1 MFLGRVYQV
10 PVMGS
15 VSTQKYSKD
24 VLDITYNAFT
34 IQLVKATYNYI
45 QDQYE
50 LEYSLNGSAFKC
62 VINAEIM
69 LCTEAANGWLAKKLA
84 GAFYEIVGTEVNPQ
98 YLAALDLSTVEDKAP
113 SGWVNAGYTAI
124 DHTDDINGYETV
136 LSYYDEVTEWT
147 AKQSLSDMSHELPGI
162 NTKVKYPCQ
171 CRHDKDD
178 EVFSIIIHLND
189 KVHWTRE
196 QIADWLDELADSG
209 QISIDFEVDTGIGDD
224 LEKEIEN
231 ANID

>member
-69 LCTEAANGWLAKKLA
+69 LCTEVANGWLAKELA
-84 GAFYEIVGTEVNPQ
+84 GAFYEITGTKVNPKR
-98 YLAALDLSTVEDKAP
+98 LATLDLSTIEYKD
-113 SGWVNAGYTAI
+113 GWVNAGYTAI
-124 DHTDDINGYETV
+124 DHKDDIIRQR
-136 LSYYDEVTEWT
+136 LSTPV
-147 AKQSLSDMSHELPGI
+147 SVDM
-162 NTKVKYPCQ
+162 
-171 CRHDKDD
+171 
-178 EVFSIIIHLND
+178 
-189 KVHWTRE
+189 TRTMKC
-196 QIADWLDELADSG
+196 SP
-209 QISIDFEVDTGIGDD
+209 SSFT
-224 LEKEIEN
+224 
-231 ANID
+231 